1 MADTPKKIIDI
12 ESFGKDVKAMMDK
25 IVIDSLSTE
34 TLTKTFMTLDVIA
47 QGTMNSIGAGAES
60 AERIKKGIVD
70 SMDGIQKLGYTVDD
84 ALRKSAKLTA
94 DLSNITGRNMT
105 YNSELFGKLT
115 AAAMVT
121 GMESEDLSKRFID
134 VGFSLEAVSEKTGK
148 AIDVA
153 RASGLNG
160 QKVSQEMVKNL
171 DAMDKFTFQGG
182 IDGLTKMAALSV
194 QMRVGMEK
202 TLALAEKLLNPE
214 SAIETAAALQR
225 LGVVQSDL
233 LDPMRLMNLSQN
245 DPAELQKQIVEMTKG
260 FTKLNAAGQMEILP
274 GGRERLQ
281 AIGKELGIPY
291 EQLTNMA
298 RSGAELE
305 SKLKGIRFPEMA
317 TEEQKTLISNL
328 AHLNKDNEY
337 VISVGGVDKNLDEYM
352 AKLSEGGDINGEM
365 LKELEES
372 NKPKTIE
379 EIAKSQLDISTKILG
394 ALGGVGAK
402 AVLGKATASSTVDAS
417 NMAVAFYTSVGKV
430 MDKLG
435 GTIGDKRT
443 QMNNFSK
450 GMIMTDEERGNIRNT
465 LPPLLNPFNVPA
477 AINQLND
484 EKQGL
489 PDSLK
494 EVFTTVEQSL
504 TIFSTAVKDASDAAA
519 ALIGVDISAEDF
531 IRTEDGKISFFEKDT
546 IIGGTGFNDI
556 AKMIKG
562 DISLPSKITPS
573 SPQSKEDTNNLE
585 NMTKNPETN
594 GSSNENKV
602 VIEVRVSTS
611 NDNIN
616 PDLNQ
621 KIVDVVTQAFKDDM
635 GLKQVVATSIKDVVT
650 NGSRP
655 S

>member
-1 MADTPKKIIDI
+1 MADTPKTIKDI
-12 ESFGKDVKAMMDK
+12 TSFKENSEAMMKK
-25 IVIDSLSTE
+25 IVVDSLSTE
-34 TLTKTFMTLDVIA
+34 TLTQTFMALDVIA
-47 QGTMNSIGAGAES
+47 QGTMRKIGAGAES
-60 AERIKKGIVD
+60 SERIKKGIVD
-70 SMDGIQKLGYTVDD
+70 SMDGIQKLGYTVDE
-84 ALRKSAKLTA
+84 ALGKAAEMTEN
-94 DLSNITGRNMT
+94 LSKITGRNMT
-105 YNSELFGKLT
+105 YNSELFGKLQQS
-115 AAAMVT
+115 ADVT
-121 GMESEDLSKRFID
+121 GMSAEDLSEKFTN
-134 VGFSLEAVSEKTGK
+134 VGFSLESVSEKTGK

-160 QKVSQEMVKNL
+160 QAVSQAMVKNL

-260 FTKLNAAGQMEILP
+260 FTKLNDAGQMEILP

-281 AIGKELGIPY
+281 AIAGELKIPY

-298 RSGAELE
+298 RSGTELE
-305 SKLKGIRFPEMA
+305 SKLKGIKFPDMA

-328 AHLNKDNEY
+328 AHLNKDGEY
-337 VISVGGVDKNLDEYM
+337 VISVDGVDQTMEQFVTKATDGDKFNEKILAELDE
-352 AKLSEGGDINGEM
+352 A
-365 LKELEES
+365 
-372 NKPKTIE
+372 NKPKSIE

-402 AVLGKATASSTVDAS
+402 AVLGKATASSTVDAA
-417 NMAVAFYTSVGKV
+417 NVAVKFYTSVGKV
-430 MDKLG
+430 MDALQFSVAEYRK
-435 GTIGDKRT
+435 KR
-443 QMNNFSK
+443 NDVSE
-450 GMIMTDEERGNIRNT
+450 GMGYNDEERRNLIET
-465 LPPLLNPFNVPA
+465 LPKSLNPFDFESGQNQIGTESRNLPPELQEIFLTLSA
-477 AINQLND
+477 SLSTFNEAIVNIA
-484 EKQGL
+484 
-489 PDSLK
+489 K
-494 EVFTTVEQSL
+494 EIARTTR
-504 TIFSTAVKDASDAAA
+504 DGD
-519 ALIGVDISAEDF
+519 DF
-531 IRTEDGKISFFEKDT
+531 IRTEDGDISFFEKDT
-546 IIGGTGFNDI
+546 IIAGTGLNDI

-562 DISLPSKITPS
+562 DVSPKS
-573 SPQSKEDTNNLE
+573 SELMDPMKLMNLSQSKDL
-585 NMTKNPETN
+585 NPMSNGKETN

-602 VIEVRVSTS
+602 VIEVRVNTS